1 MVSEPNEFLTPST
14 IVVVLLQDVCSCCR
28 KSKGNSQR
36 HGSGW
41 LSSAEGGTFVQIIL
55 NLKVN
60 LLRQLSV
67 C

>member
-55 NLKVN
+55 
-60 LLRQLSV
+60 
-67 C
+67 